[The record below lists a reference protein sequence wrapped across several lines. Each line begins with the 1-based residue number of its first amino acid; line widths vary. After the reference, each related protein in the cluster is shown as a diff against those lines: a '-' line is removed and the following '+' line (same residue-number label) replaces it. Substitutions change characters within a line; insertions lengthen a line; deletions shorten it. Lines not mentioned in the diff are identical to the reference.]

1 MKKEEFVQTLKN
13 ALAKSPKRKFM
24 QSVELIINLKDVNLK
39 KPEDRVDAFITLPK
53 SHGRNVKI
61 CAIVGPEMKE
71 QASKFCDLVVLEEDM
86 VRYENKKK
94 EIKKLAQE
102 FDYFIAQA
110 HLMPKI
116 AKVFGR
122 YFGPK
127 GKMPNPK
134 SGCVVPPNINFEA
147 LCAKLKKTV
156 RVQTKDAPNLQVIVG
171 REDAPVEDIVEN
183 INAIYTQLLNTM
195 PKEEHNIRNA
205 VIKLTMGPV
214 FTVGSAPKKKEDKG

>member
-1 MKKEEFVQTLKN
+1 MKKEEFAQALKN
-13 ALAKSPKRKFM
+13 ALAKSPKRKFR

-53 SHGRNVKI
+53 PHGRDVKI
-61 CAIVGPEMKE
+61 CAMIGPEMK
-71 QASKFCDLVVLEEDM
+71 QASKFCDLVILEEEM
-86 VRYENKKK
+86 GEYENKKK
-94 EIKKLAQE
+94 KIKKLAQE

-134 SGCVVPPNINFEA
+134 SGCVIPPNTNLEP

-171 REDAPVEDIVEN
+171 KEDANADDITEN
-183 INAIYTQLLNTM
+183 VNAIYTQLLTTL
-195 PKEEHNIRNA
+195 PKEEHNIKNA
-205 VIKLTMGPV
+205 IIKLTMGPA
-214 FTVGSAPKKKEDKG
+214 FRVGSGQKKKEDKG